1 MGQNFTTPSKLAGPL
16 GGMLSGMIPKHVL
29 SIIVTEL
36 CNKSLSFLLK
46 ITKTFIN
53 YDGSLDLTCSLLFL
67 LSHIFH

>member
-1 MGQNFTTPSKLAGPL
+1 
-16 GGMLSGMIPKHVL
+16 MLSGMIPKHVL

-46 ITKTFIN
+46 ITKTLVN

-67 LSHIFH
+67 LKSHIPLKYFFKFRP